1 MLQPSMAASDICTKP
16 SNLVKTPIKKKKK
29 KKQQSSEVPIS
40 HLALSSNIKDTTEI

>member
-16 SNLVKTPIKKKKK
+16 SNLVKTPIRKKK